1 MNGLTLFLP
10 PSRGAYRA
18 LLASAAAT
26 AILVPAARADYQS
39 EILSEN
45 PIAYYRF
52 SDGVNSVDP
61 PPSPAI
67 NSGSLGAA
75 ANGSYQL
82 AFTRGVAG
90 AIAGNTAVAF
100 VDNTTP
106 TSIDYTGGITIP
118 NNAALNPS
126 QTGTNPFTV
135 ECWVLPSR
143 DTSTLLS
150 PVNSMSF
157 TTGRAGYLIYQNS
170 ATWEIRIGNKT
181 GATVVTSLDGGTVTP
196 GQWQHLALTYS
207 GGTNGTMTLYVNGV
221 QAVSGAVTNGYEAND
236 NAPLVI
242 GATSAPNRTFDGSVD
257 EVAFFNTALSAS
269 RIQARFNQRTSNPA
283 GYAAHVQADSPLAYW
298 RLDEAAYTLRT
309 PPVAD
314 NLGSLGNTADGSYS
328 SQAQDT
334 TDGPSPASGF
344 GGFGANNPC
353 LSLADANAWV
363 TSNQQLLNNRAA
375 FTVMGWVKRGA
386 TQSTRGGYFGQNDL
400 LEFGD
405 AGNGTQIEAWSSAS
419 GQILTDSPYPF
430 ADDQWGFITY
440 VADGSNVQL
449 YINGTLAKTVASSV
463 ANYGSSAFNFNIGGG
478 GIFNASG
485 DFFRGKIDEVA
496 IFDHAVTPGRVQQ
509 LYAAALSNTGPGLV
523 ETTPKVTPSAFVS
536 EGDPYTLSI
545 DVTGSPPFTY
555 QWSKDGSPIPG
566 ATGATYTVNSA
577 VLNTSPFVPYQ
588 YTVVVTNGS
597 GNVSSDPTD
606 VFVSPVLR
614 WTGTAAVNPGKWDIN
629 GSQNWKP
636 LAGNT
641 PTNYTDDFGVLFDD
655 TAGTKT
661 VAVQQDV
668 TPQSVKFNNNTD
680 YTVTGDQ
687 WTIGGATG
695 AIFTKAGSGVL
706 ELGNF
711 SVFVDDLVLSAG
723 TLRVGNGTSGALSQ
737 ITKVNATGG
746 LLQIN
751 QGAGT
756 VYDAPTKLAA
766 AASLSVTGTG
776 DLSVT
781 GAITPA
787 SLSTGSTETFNRNGT
802 TVVNTTNSAGKTI
815 AINGG
820 RVAFDG
826 NQNSNRTAANAAIS
840 VATGGIM
847 EVRGVNAIPGGPI
860 NSDDITLNGGVLEV
874 SSGGSA
880 AIPGGQSHAHIR
892 NLTLNQGQVVLSY
905 SGSGSAYNG
914 ESFQL
919 NGDLT
924 VGGTGTSTISLG
936 GGADAGNSGISLLA
950 TKTVPTTAPA
960 VHVFNVPDVVTGP
973 TADLII
979 SAELEP
985 TDAAAAETVAS
996 SINKTGA
1003 GTLRLANGIAHSYTG
1018 TLQVSQG
1025 TLEGTGSLAGPLV
1038 IQSGALL
1045 RPGASASADTF
1056 TVAGATL
1063 GGTYQC
1069 EINGAAADKLQVN
1082 GNLTLQAGAQ
1092 IAFSTLAGGVTAPSY
1107 TIAACSGGTISGPL
1121 PSVTGLPATYS
1132 LSIVSNTSLVLAKT
1146 GTSFGVTITPTPLPP
1161 GGVETFSSGGGGFS
1175 QATSVSAEADW
1186 VYTGSSWRSNGQ
1198 ASQGGVDN
1206 TTYLGSA
1213 VYSITQNGPIILTF
1227 SHRYSFEPD
1236 FWDGGA
1242 VEVSFNGGAFTRVPG
1257 SSFTTNGYNG
1267 AVRADSDT
1275 VLKGSEAFVQ
1285 DSTGHP
1291 NFITS
1296 TCSLGNGT
1304 IGSQL
1309 QVRFICATDANTS
1322 GNLSPQGWEIDS
1334 VQVSNAVPNLRTL
1347 TWPAGTLQYSDTLLP
1362 PWTDLPTATSPLVID
1377 PEVAPKRFYRV
1388 KP

>member
-18 LLASAAAT
+18 LLASTAAY
-26 AILVPAARADYQS
+26 AILMPAAHADYQS

-45 PIAYYRF
+45 PLAYYRF

-75 ANGSYQL
+75 ANGTYQL
-82 AFTRGVAG
+82 SFTRGVAG
-90 AIAGNTAVAF
+90 AVTGNTAVAF

-106 TSIDYTGGITIP
+106 TSIDHTGSITIP
-118 NNAALNPS
+118 NNSALNPS
-126 QTGTNPFTV
+126 HTGTNPFTV

-143 DTSTLLS
+143 NTSTLLS

-170 ATWEIRIGNKT
+170 GTWQFRIGNKAST
-181 GATVVTSLDGGTVTP
+181 TATAMDGGTVTP
-196 GQWQHLALTYS
+196 GVWQHLAATYS
-207 GGTNGTMTLYVNGV
+207 GGTTGTMTLYVNGV
-221 QAVSGAVTNGYEAND
+221 AVNSTTAANYEAND
-236 NAPLVI
+236 NAPFVI

-257 EVAFFNTALSAS
+257 EVAFFNTALSAA
-269 RIQARFNQRTSNPA
+269 RIQARFNERTNNPA
-283 GYAAHVQADSPLAYW
+283 GYSAHVQADSPLAYW
-298 RLDEAAYTLRT
+298 RLDEAPYTLRT

-328 SQAQDT
+328 SQAQDSL
-334 TDGPSPASGF
+334 DGPSPASGF
-344 GGFGANNPC
+344 GGFGANNSC
-353 LSLADANAWV
+353 LSLPNANAWV
-363 TSNQQLLNNRAA
+363 TSNQQLLNNRPA
-375 FTVMGWVKRGA
+375 FTVMGWIKRGA
-386 TQSTRGGYFGQNDL
+386 THTTRGGYFGQNDL

-405 AGNGTQIEAWSSAS
+405 AGNDTNVEAWINAT
-419 GQILTDSPYPF
+419 GGNIIAPHNLV
-430 ADDQWGFITY
+430 DDQWSFICLTG
-440 VADGSNVQL
+440 DGTTNRFFV
-449 YINGTLAKTVASSV
+449 NGTEVGTRNQAV

-478 GIFNASG
+478 GIFGTSG

-509 LYAAALSNTGPGLV
+509 LYSAALSNTGPGLV
-523 ETTPKVTPSAFVS
+523 STFPTVTPSAFVA
-536 EGDPYTLSI
+536 EGDSYTLSI

-555 QWSKDGSPIPG
+555 QWSKDGTPIPG

-577 VLNTSPFVPYQ
+577 VLNPTPFAPYQ

-614 WTGTAAVNPGKWDIN
+614 WTGTAAVNPGNWDI
-629 GSQNWKP
+629 GVSQNWKTFS
-636 LAGNT
+636 GNT
-641 PTNYTDDFGVLFDD
+641 PSNYTDDYGVLFDD

-661 VAVQQDV
+661 VAIQQDV
-668 TPQSVKFNNNTD
+668 TPSSVKFNNDTN

-687 WTIGGATG
+687 WTIGGGTG
-695 AIFTKAGSGVL
+695 AIFTKNGSGVL

-711 SVFVDDLVLSAG
+711 SVFVDDLVLNAG
-723 TLRVGNGTSGALSQ
+723 TLRVGNGTSGALSP

-781 GAITPA
+781 GAITRA
-787 SLSTGSTETFNRNGT
+787 NLSTGSTETFNRNGT
-802 TVVNTTNSAGKTI
+802 VVVNTTNSAGKTI

-826 NQNSNRTAANAAIS
+826 NQNSDRTAANAAIS
-840 VATGGIM
+840 VNTGGIM

-860 NSDDITLNGGVLEV
+860 NSDDITVAGGVLEV

-892 NLTLNQGQVVLSY
+892 NLTLNQGQVVLSF

-924 VGGTGTSTISLG
+924 VGGAGTSTIGLG

-950 TKTVPTTAPA
+950 TQTVPTTAPA

-1003 GTLRLANGIAHSYTG
+1003 GTLRLANAISHSYTG
-1018 TLQVSQG
+1018 TLKVSQG

-1069 EINGAAADKLQVN
+1069 EINGTAADKLQVN
-1082 GNLTLQAGAQ
+1082 GNLTLQPGAQ
-1092 IAFSTLAGGVTAPSY
+1092 IAFNTLAGGVTAPSY
-1107 TIAACSGGTISGPL
+1107 TIATCSGGTISGPL
-1121 PSVTGLPATYS
+1121 PSVTGLPAGYA
-1132 LSIVSNTSLVLAKT
+1132 LNVVSNTSLVLAQS
-1146 GTSFGVTITPTPLPP
+1146 GTSFGVTITPTPLPA
-1161 GGVETFSSGGGGFS
+1161 GGVETFSTGGGGFS
-1175 QATSVSAEADW
+1175 QATSVSPEADW

-1198 ASQGGVDN
+1198 ASQGGVNN
-1206 TTYLGSA
+1206 TTYLGSP
-1213 VYSITQNGPIILTF
+1213 VYSITQSGPITLTF

-1242 VEVSFNGGAFTRVPG
+1242 VEVSFNGGAFTRVLG

-1267 AVRADSDT
+1267 AVRPDSDAT
-1275 VLKGSEAFVQ
+1275 LKGSEAFVQ
-1285 DSTGHP
+1285 DSAGHP

-1296 TCSLGNGT
+1296 VCSLGNGVA
-1304 IGSQL
+1304 GGQL
-1309 QVRFICATDANTS
+1309 QVRFVSSTDANTS

-1347 TWPAGTLQYSDTLLP
+1347 TWPAGTLQYSDNLLP

-1377 PEVAPKRFYRV
+1377 PEIAPKRFFRV